1 MELLNTLI
9 SRHSVRTYN
18 GEPLLSSDLEK
29 ILKAAKAAPVGLGL
43 YDQMHLT
50 VVNNQDFIANA
61 NTATAAIMHRE
72 GTTPTYN
79 VPTLIFVSAK
89 KQNPMFTGMMISSA
103 AMIAHNIVLEAT
115 DLGLGACYLWGVFTA
130 VSNTPD
136 LLSKQN
142 LPDDYELLAAIG
154 VGPTSETYEAREI
167 PKDRISVNVV
177 D

>member
-29 ILKAAKAAPVGLGL
+29 LLKAAKAAPVGLGL

-72 GTTPTYN
+72 RTTPTYN

-103 AMIAHNIVLEAT
+103 AMIAHNMVLEAT
-115 DLGLGACYLWGVFTA
+115 DLGACYLWGVFTA

>member
-18 GEPLLSSDLEK
+18 SEPLLSSDLEK

-89 KQNPMFTGMMISSA
+89 KQNPMFT
-103 AMIAHNIVLEAT
+103 
-115 DLGLGACYLWGVFTA
+115 A

>member
-1 MELLNTLI
+1 MEFLNTLI

-103 AMIAHNIVLEAT
+103 AMIAHNMVLEAT
-115 DLGLGACYLWGVFTA
+115 DLGACYLWGVFTA

>member
-1 MELLNTLI
+1 
-9 SRHSVRTYN
+9 
-18 GEPLLSSDLEK
+18 
-29 ILKAAKAAPVGLGL
+29 
-43 YDQMHLT
+43 
-50 VVNNQDFIANA
+50 
-61 NTATAAIMHRE
+61 
-72 GTTPTYN
+72 
-79 VPTLIFVSAK
+79 
-89 KQNPMFTGMMISSA
+89 MFTGMMISSA
-103 AMIAHNIVLEAT
+103 TMIAHNMVLEAT
-115 DLGLGACYLWGVFTA
+115 DLGLGACYLWGVFTT

>member
-1 MELLNTLI
+1 M
-9 SRHSVRTYN
+9 
-18 GEPLLSSDLEK
+18 
-29 ILKAAKAAPVGLGL
+29 
-43 YDQMHLT
+43 
-50 VVNNQDFIANA
+50 NNQDFIANA